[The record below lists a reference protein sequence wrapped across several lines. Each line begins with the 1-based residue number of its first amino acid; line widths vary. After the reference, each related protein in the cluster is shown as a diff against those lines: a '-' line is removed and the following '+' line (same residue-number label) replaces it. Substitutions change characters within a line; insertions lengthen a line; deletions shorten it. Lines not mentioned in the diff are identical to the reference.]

1 MALAGMV
8 KAWLRVGRTAPLEEV
23 SRRWKSQL
31 WEGRPLPAAGGG
43 HYSGSPALRRA
54 PRVCSTWTKY
64 VGSLLIAVQEAR
76 TRETV

>member
-43 HYSGSPALRRA
+43 HYSGSPALRRPSMMRA
-54 PRVCSTWTKY
+54 TSALK
-64 VGSLLIAVQEAR
+64 VGLS
-76 TRETV
+76 